1 MKLLIALVF
10 EYNKKYIILL
20 SDYIIYKNMVDIL
33 HHNIKSHGDIRLN
46 SRAGDITLNTPI
58 GNTVLINSVDI
69 NTLKPFADY
78 IDINHSFDNDTNIFS
93 SSYKSLVKFNQ
104 TTILKRY
111 YLQVS
116 SLIITMEIDTIP
128 ESFNVSLKLGTN
140 GNTVGFTISNPTLT
154 TISYTFPHELTL
166 WNYDNVGLQ
175 STDLNYLV
183 IGVSGKITSIQLQG
197 LLEASNPINLSTTI
211 EF

>member
-1 MKLLIALVF
+1 
-10 EYNKKYIILL
+10 
-20 SDYIIYKNMVDIL
+20 MVDIL

-78 IDINHSFDNDTNIFS
+78 ININHSFDDPNIFS
-93 SSYKSLVKFNQ
+93 SSYKSLVKINQ

-111 YLQVS
+111 FLQVS
-116 SLIITMEIDTIP
+116 SLIITMELDIIP
-128 ESFNVSLKLGTN
+128 ESFNVSFKLGTN
-140 GNTVGFTISNPTLT
+140 GNTFGFTISNPTSKN
-154 TISYTFPHELTL
+154 IVYIFPHELTF
-166 WNYDNVGLQ
+166 WNYDDSGFQ
-175 STDLNYLV
+175 SIDLNYLV
-183 IGVSGKITSIQLQG
+183 SGTDGKITNIQLQG
-197 LLEASNPINLSTTI
+197 LLEGSNPINLSTTI

>member
-1 MKLLIALVF
+1 
-10 EYNKKYIILL
+10 
-20 SDYIIYKNMVDIL
+20 MVDIL
-33 HHNIKSHGDIRLN
+33 HQNIKSHGDIRLN
-46 SRAGDITLNTPI
+46 SRTGDITLNTAI

-78 IDINHSFDNDTNIFS
+78 IDINHSFDDPNIFS

-116 SLIITMEIDTIP
+116 LLTITMEIDTIP
-128 ESFNVSLKLGTN
+128 ESFSVSLKLGTN
-140 GNTVGFTISNPTLT
+140 GNTVGFTISNPTST

-166 WNYDNVGLQ
+166 WNYDNIGLQ

-183 IGVSGKITSIQLQG
+183 NGVNGKITNIELQG
-197 LLEASNPINLSTTI
+197 LLEGSNPINLSTVV